1 MWIPPPGCGLRLLL
15 FVRRGDIL
23 LRCSDA
29 SDRVAA
35 ALLGRFLPR
44 LGPLGFLAAL
54 FFWDLRRPARLGPDV
69 WEHRPRSTER
79 CGPAGVAPIAAMQ
92 RGLLFGGRPVG
103 AQLFERNKG
112 DAIRQ
117 GLEVGREPAE

>member
-1 MWIPPPGCGLRLLL
+1 MWIAPAVLGQPHLL

-54 FFWDLRRPARLGPDV
+54 FFWIGASQRDSALTLGTPAKVYRTVRSGRCRADCCYAARTIIRRPPGRG
-69 WEHRPRSTER
+69 
-79 CGPAGVAPIAAMQ
+79 AA
-92 RGLLFGGRPVG
+92 
-103 AQLFERNKG
+103 
-112 DAIRQ
+112 
-117 GLEVGREPAE
+117 

>member
-1 MWIPPPGCGLRLLL
+1 MWIAPPVSGLLLLL

-54 FFWDLRRPARLGPDV
+54 FFWVFASLGDSGP
-69 WEHRPRSTER
+69 TL
-79 CGPAGVAPIAAMQ
+79 CGGEAPIAAMQ
-92 RGLLFGGRPVG
+92 RRILFGGRPVG